1 MYRGSCKVW
10 NRKGGAAMKNRLDQ
24 DFTLGGL
31 LRFATPTT
39 IMMLV
44 TSLYTIVD
52 GILTSRLVG
61 ENALAAINIA
71 YPAVSVVLA
80 AGIMLGTG
88 GSAVVSHRMGAGDLE
103 GARHTFGFLAVT
115 AVSVGAV
122 FSLLAAFGAE
132 SLARLLGASDLLLA
146 DTVRYLRIL
155 LLFTPMAMLQLLFES
170 FFVAAGRPGLG
181 LGLTIA
187 AGVTNGVLDWLYM
200 GPLQMGIA
208 GAAVATV
215 TGYCIPSACGVVFF
229 LCRKQGLKFA
239 RPRLDWRLLGRACF
253 NGSSEM
259 VTNLSTA
266 VTTFFFNAIML
277 ELLGEAGVAAITIV
291 LYAQFLLVALFLG
304 FSMGVAPVFSFNLGA
319 ERYDRLRI
327 TFRHCTRFILC
338 AAVGILAASL
348 LLAPVIVGVFSPEG
362 TTVYTL
368 ALEGFHLFSPTF
380 LFAGINIFASAL
392 FTALSDG
399 RTSALISFARTFGFL
414 MAGLLLLPRI
424 IGVTGVWIAVPVAEA
439 VSCLLSI
446 GFLWRYRA
454 KFGYGAGC

>member
-1 MYRGSCKVW
+1 
-10 NRKGGAAMKNRLDQ
+10 MKNRLDQ

-31 LRFATPTT
+31 LRFALPTT

-52 GILTSRLVG
+52 GVLTSRLVG

-71 YPAVSVVLA
+71 FPAVSVVLA
-80 AGIMLGTG
+80 VGIMLGTG
-88 GSAVVSHRMGAGDLE
+88 GSAVVSHRMGARDLD
-103 GARHTFGFLAVT
+103 GARRTFGFLAVT
-115 AVSVGAV
+115 AVCAGAC
-122 FSLLAAFGAE
+122 FALLALLGAE
-132 SLARLLGASDLLLA
+132 PLARLLGASDLLLE

-155 LLFTPMAMLQLLFES
+155 LLFAPMSMLQLLFES

-200 GPLQMGIA
+200 GPLHMGIT

-215 TGYCIPSACGVVFF
+215 TGYCIPAVCGVLFF
-229 LCRKQGLKFA
+229 LTRKEGLRFA

-266 VTTFFFNAIML
+266 VTTFFFNAIMMA
-277 ELLGEAGVAAITIV
+277 LLGEPGVSAITIV

-304 FSMGVAPVFSFNLGA
+304 FSMGVAPVFSFNQGA
-319 ERYDRLRI
+319 ERPDRLRAA
-327 TFRHCTRFILC
+327 FGHCIRFILC
-338 AAVGILAASL
+338 ASAGMLAVSL
-348 LLAPVIVGVFSPEG
+348 LLAPVIVGVFSPAG
-362 TTVYTL
+362 TQVNSL
-368 ALEGFHLFSPTF
+368 ALNGFHLFAPSF
-380 LFAGINIFASAL
+380 LFAGVNIFSSAL
-392 FTALSDG
+392 FTALGDG

-424 IGVTGVWIAVPVAEA
+424 LGVTGVWLAVPVAEA
-439 VSCLLSI
+439 LSCVLSLC
-446 GFLWRYRA
+446 FLRRYRS
-454 KFGYGAGC
+454 KFGWPSPVSR

>member
-1 MYRGSCKVW
+1 
-10 NRKGGAAMKNRLDQ
+10 MKNRLDQ

-31 LRFATPTT
+31 LRFALPTT

-52 GILTSRLVG
+52 GVLTSRLVG

-71 YPAVSVVLA
+71 YPAVSIVLA
-80 AGIMLGTG
+80 VGIMLGTG
-88 GSAVVSHRMGAGDLE
+88 GSAVVSHRMGTGDLE

-115 AVSVGAV
+115 AVCAGV
-122 FSLLAAFGAE
+122 FFALLAAFGAE
-132 SLARLLGASDLLLA
+132 PLARLLGASDLLLA
-146 DTVRYLRIL
+146 DAACYLRIL
-155 LLFTPMAMLQLLFES
+155 LLFAPMAMLQLLFES

-215 TGYCIPSACGVVFF
+215 TGYCIPAVCGVVFF
-229 LCRKQGLKFA
+229 LTRKDGLRFA
-239 RPRLDWRLLGRACF
+239 RPQLDWRLLGRACF

-266 VTTFFFNAIML
+266 VTTFFFNIIML
-277 ELLGEAGVAAITIV
+277 DLLGEAGVAAITII
-291 LYAQFLLVALFLG
+291 LYAQFLLVSLFLG
-304 FSMGVAPVFSFNLGA
+304 FSMGVAPVFSFNQGA
-319 ERYDRLRI
+319 ERYDRLRA
-327 TFRHCTRFILC
+327 TFRHCARFILC
-338 AAVGILAASL
+338 AAVGILAAAL
-348 LLAPVIVGVFSPEG
+348 VLAPVIVGVFSPAG
-362 TTVYTL
+362 TQVHAL
-368 ALEGFHLFSPTF
+368 ALDGFHFFAPTF
-380 LFAGINIFASAL
+380 LFAGVNIFASAL

-399 RTSALISFARTFGFL
+399 QTSVLISFARTSGFL

-424 IGVTGVWIAVPVAEA
+424 LGVTGVWIAVPVAEA
-439 VSCLLSI
+439 ISCLLSI

-454 KFGYGAGC
+454 KFGYGAKC

>member
-1 MYRGSCKVW
+1 
-10 NRKGGAAMKNRLDQ
+10 MKNRLDQ

-31 LRFATPTT
+31 LRFALPTT

-52 GILTSRLVG
+52 GVLTSRLVG

-71 YPAVSVVLA
+71 YPAVSIVLA

-88 GSAVVSHRMGAGDLE
+88 GSAVVSHRMGTGDLE
-103 GARHTFGFLAVT
+103 GARRTFGFLAVT
-115 AVSVGAV
+115 AVCAGVCFA
-122 FSLLAAFGAE
+122 LLAAFGAE
-132 SLARLLGASDLLLA
+132 PLARLLGASDLLLA
-146 DTVRYLRIL
+146 DTVCYLRIL
-155 LLFTPMAMLQLLFES
+155 LMFTPMAMLQLLFES
-170 FFVAAGRPGLG
+170 FFVAAGKPGLG

-208 GAAVATV
+208 GAAIATV
-215 TGYCIPSACGVVFF
+215 TGCGVVFF
-229 LCRKQGLKFA
+229 LTRKEGLRFG

-266 VTTFFFNAIML
+266 VTTFFFNAIMM
-277 ELLGEAGVAAITIV
+277 ELLGEPGVAAVTIV

-304 FSMGVAPVFSFNLGA
+304 FSMGVAPVFSFNQGA
-319 ERYDRLRI
+319 ERYDRLRA
-327 TFRHCTRFILC
+327 TFRHCARFILC
-338 AAVGILAASL
+338 AAVGILAAAL
-348 LLAPVIVGVFSPEG
+348 ALAPVIVGVFSPAG
-362 TTVYTL
+362 TQVHAL
-368 ALEGFHLFSPTF
+368 ALEGFHLFAPTF
-380 LFAGINIFASAL
+380 LFAGVNIFASAL

-424 IGVTGVWIAVPVAEA
+424 MGVTGVWIAVPVAEA

-446 GFLWRYRA
+446 GFLWHYRA
-454 KFGYGAGC
+454 KFGYGAVLS

>member
-1 MYRGSCKVW
+1 
-10 NRKGGAAMKNRLDQ
+10 MKNRLDQ

-31 LRFATPTT
+31 LRFALPTT

-52 GILTSRLVG
+52 GVLTSRLVG

-71 YPAVSVVLA
+71 YPAVSIVLA
-80 AGIMLGTG
+80 VGIMLGTG

-103 GARHTFGFLAVT
+103 GARRTFGFLTLAAVC
-115 AVSVGAV
+115 AGVIFA
-122 FSLLAAFGAE
+122 LLAVFGAE
-132 SLARLLGASDLLLA
+132 PLARLLGASDLLLA
-146 DTVRYLRIL
+146 DAACYLRIL
-155 LLFTPMAMLQLLFES
+155 LMFAPMAMLQLLFES
-170 FFVAAGRPGLG
+170 FFVAAGKPGLG
-181 LGLTIA
+181 LWLTIA

-200 GPLQMGIA
+200 GPLGMGIA

-215 TGYCIPSACGVVFF
+215 TGYCIPAVCGVLFF
-229 LCRKQGLKFA
+229 LTRKEGLRFS
-239 RPRLDWRLLGRACF
+239 RPRPNWRLLGKACF

-266 VTTFFFNAIML
+266 VTTFFFNAIMM
-277 ELLGEAGVAAITIV
+277 ELLGEPGVSAITIV

-304 FSMGVAPVFSFNLGA
+304 FSMGVAPVFSFNQGA
-319 ERYDRLRI
+319 ERYDRLRS
-327 TFRHCTRFILC
+327 TFRHCSRFILC
-338 AAVGILAASL
+338 AAVGILAAAL
-348 LLAPVIVGVFSPEG
+348 VLAPVIVGVFSPAG
-362 TTVYTL
+362 TQVNSL
-368 ALEGFHLFSPTF
+368 ALEGFHLFAPTF

-446 GFLWRYRA
+446 GFLWHYRT
-454 KFGYGAGC
+454 KFGYGAIPA

>member
-1 MYRGSCKVW
+1 
-10 NRKGGAAMKNRLDQ
+10 MKNRLDQ

-103 GARHTFGFLAVT
+103 GARRTFSFLALT
-115 AVSVGAV
+115 AVCAGAC
-122 FSLLAAFGAE
+122 FALLALLGAE
-132 SLARLLGASDLLLA
+132 PLARLLGASVLLLD
-146 DTVRYLRIL
+146 DTVVYLRIL
-155 LLFTPMAMLQLLFES
+155 LLFAPLSMLQLLFES

-215 TGYCIPSACGVVFF
+215 TGYCIPAVCGVVFF
-229 LCRKQGLKFA
+229 LSRKEGLKFA

-327 TFRHCTRFILC
+327 IFRHCTRFILC

>member
-1 MYRGSCKVW
+1 
-10 NRKGGAAMKNRLDQ
+10 MKNRLDQ

-31 LRFATPTT
+31 LRFALPTT

-52 GILTSRLVG
+52 GVLTSRLVG

-71 YPAVSVVLA
+71 YPAISIVLA

-88 GSAVVSHRMGAGDLE
+88 GSAVVSHRMGTGDLE
-103 GARHTFGFLAVT
+103 GARRTFSFLAVIS
-115 AVSVGAV
+115 VCVGAV
-122 FSLLAAFGAE
+122 FSLLGLWGAE
-132 SLARLLGASDLLLA
+132 PLARLLGASDLLLT

-155 LLFTPMAMLQLLFES
+155 LLFAPMSMLQLLFES

-200 GPLQMGIA
+200 GPLSMGIR

-215 TGYCIPSACGVVFF
+215 TGYCIPAVCGVLFF
-229 LCRKQGLKFA
+229 LLRRDGLRFA
-239 RPRLDWRLLGRACF
+239 RPRADWRLLGRACF

-266 VTTFFFNAIML
+266 VTTFFFNAIMM
-277 ELLGEAGVAAITIV
+277 ELLGEPGVAAITIV

-304 FSMGVAPVFSFNLGA
+304 FSMGVAPVFSFNQGA
-319 ERYDRLRI
+319 ERYDRLRA
-327 TFRHCTRFILC
+327 TFLHCVRFILC
-338 AAVGILAASL
+338 ASVAILAAAL
-348 LLAPVIVGVFSPEG
+348 LLAPVIVGVFSPAG
-362 TTVYTL
+362 TQVNTL
-368 ALEGFHLFSPTF
+368 ALDGFRRFSPTF
-380 LFAGINIFASAL
+380 LFAGVNIFASAL

-424 IGVTGVWIAVPVAEA
+424 IGVPGVWLAVPVAEGL
-439 VSCLLSI
+439 SCLLSI
-446 GFLWRYRA
+446 GFLRRYRA
-454 KFGYGAGC
+454 KFGWSGPVRKP

>member
-1 MYRGSCKVW
+1 
-10 NRKGGAAMKNRLDQ
+10 MKNRLDQ

-31 LRFATPTT
+31 LRFALPTT

-52 GILTSRLVG
+52 GVLTSRLVG

-71 YPAVSVVLA
+71 YPAISIVLA
-80 AGIMLGTG
+80 VGIMLGTG
-88 GSAVVSHRMGAGDLE
+88 GSAVVSHRMGTGDLE

-115 AVSVGAV
+115 AVCAGV
-122 FSLLAAFGAE
+122 FFALLAAFGAE
-132 SLARLLGASDLLLA
+132 PLARLLGASDLLLA
-146 DTVRYLRIL
+146 DTACYLRIL

-170 FFVAAGRPGLG
+170 FFVAAGKPGLG

-208 GAAVATV
+208 GAAV
-215 TGYCIPSACGVVFF
+215 
-229 LCRKQGLKFA
+229 
-239 RPRLDWRLLGRACF
+239 
-253 NGSSEM
+253 
-259 VTNLSTA
+259 
-266 VTTFFFNAIML
+266 
-277 ELLGEAGVAAITIV
+277 
-291 LYAQFLLVALFLG
+291 
-304 FSMGVAPVFSFNLGA
+304 
-319 ERYDRLRI
+319 
-327 TFRHCTRFILC
+327 
-338 AAVGILAASL
+338 GILAAAL
-348 LLAPVIVGVFSPEG
+348 VLAPVIVGVFSPAG
-362 TTVYTL
+362 TQVNAL
-368 ALEGFHLFSPTF
+368 ALEGFHLFAPTF

-446 GFLWRYRA
+446 GFLWYYRA
-454 KFGYGAGC
+454 KFGYGAIPA